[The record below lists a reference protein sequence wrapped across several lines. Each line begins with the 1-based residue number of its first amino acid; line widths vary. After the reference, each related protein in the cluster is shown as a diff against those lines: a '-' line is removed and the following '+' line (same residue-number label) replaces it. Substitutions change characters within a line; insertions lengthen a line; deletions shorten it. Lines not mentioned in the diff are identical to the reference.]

1 MGARAVRTHPL
12 KYEVR
17 QDNELIHTCYSDLCT
32 PSELDMCRQALR
44 KIEVVSPN
52 HMELAAFFGLSGARG
67 PDVDRDVIE
76 KCANEW
82 LQSGVGLE
90 NGPGALVVRA
100 GKDGCYIATRKQSR
114 WLPAYHQSG
123 DRVRDPTG
131 GGNAFL
137 GGLGVALARDK
148 SLVEAAIWGTVAAS
162 FAIEQVGMPVRS
174 VGQDGKER
182 WNGDRVAERLDYY
195 LHRL

>member
-1 MGARAVRTHPL
+1 
-12 KYEVR
+12 
-17 QDNELIHTCYSDLCT
+17 
-32 PSELDMCRQALR
+32 MCRQALR

-52 HMELAAFFGLSGARG
+52 HTELASFFGLSGSTPSG
-67 PDVDRDVIE
+67 SVNRDVIE

-82 LQSGVGLE
+82 LQSGIGLE

-100 GKDGCYIATRKQSR
+100 GRDGCYIATRKQSR
-114 WLPAYHQSG
+114 WLPAYFRDGESAG
-123 DRVRDPTG
+123 RVRDPTG

-148 SLVEAAIWGTVAAS
+148 SLVEAAIWGSVAAS
-162 FAIEQVGMPVRS
+162 FAIEQVGMPRRT

-182 WNGDRVAERLDYY
+182 WNGERVAERLDVY
-195 LHRL
+195 LQRL

>member
-1 MGARAVRTHPL
+1 
-12 KYEVR
+12 
-17 QDNELIHTCYSDLCT
+17 
-32 PSELDMCRQALR
+32 MCRQALR

-52 HMELAAFFGLSGARG
+52 HMELAAFFGLSGTLPNT
-67 PDVDRDVIE
+67 PDVDRPTIE
-76 KCANEW
+76 KCATEW
-82 LQSGVGLE
+82 LNSGIGLE

-114 WLPAYHQSG
+114 WLPAYHRDPG
-123 DRVRDPTG
+123 RVRDPTG

-137 GGLGVALARDK
+137 GGLAVALARDK
-148 SLVEAAIWGTVAAS
+148 SLVEGAVWGSVAAS